1 MQVCKGT
8 NKQQQQVIA
17 KLSNKS
23 YLKAVPTK
31 NDYMQDM
38 PKMSKF
44 MARYTNFMQTYSIY
58 GQTWPDKT
66 KFLARSMQ
74 VFKYASASIK

>member
-1 MQVCKGT
+1 
-8 NKQQQQVIA
+8 
-17 KLSNKS
+17 
-23 YLKAVPTK
+23 
-31 NDYMQDM
+31 
-38 PKMSKF
+38 MSKF

-74 VFKYASASIK
+74 VFKYASMLVLNNARMQVCKCASIQV